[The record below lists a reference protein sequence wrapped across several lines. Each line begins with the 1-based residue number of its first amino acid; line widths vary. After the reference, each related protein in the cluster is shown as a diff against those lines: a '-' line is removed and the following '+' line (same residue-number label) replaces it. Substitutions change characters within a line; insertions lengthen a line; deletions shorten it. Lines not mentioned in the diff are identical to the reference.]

1 MNAEIISVGTELLL
15 GETIN
20 TDAADVA
27 RLLSEFGINVFWQT
41 VVGDNPGRLE
51 QIVRRA
57 KERSDMIITTGGLGP
72 TCDDLT
78 KETVAAAFGKKLVLN
93 KEEEAR
99 LRGLYKERNTYMTEN
114 HLQQVMLPE
123 GCTVLVNDWG
133 TAPGCAF
140 EADGCLVIMLPGPP
154 LECGPML
161 EHRVR
166 PLLEARSD
174 SLILSHNVRIFGI
187 GEGTMEYQLRDLMNE
202 MTNPTL
208 APYAKEGECLVR
220 ITAKAGTKAE
230 AEAMIAPWI
239 QRVRDE
245 LGVFAYGVDSDN
257 IQSYAMNRLIESGK
271 TISVAESCTGG
282 LVGDLMTNTPGAS
295 GVFLGGVI
303 VYTDEMKM
311 KLLGVDAE
319 CLREHGAVSHETAVQ
334 MAEKCRARLG
344 TDLALSV
351 TGLAG
356 PGDDGVHTVGTV
368 FVALAAPEGTYVR
381 RLYKD
386 KWGRERIKHAAANHA
401 FDMIRRYLEGLPVEY
416 QEDR

>member
-220 ITAKAGTKAE
+220 ITAKARTKEE
-230 AEAMIAPWI
+230 AEAMIAPWV

-303 VYTDEMKM
+303 VYTDEMKK

-319 CLREHGAVSHETAVQ
+319 CLEQYGAVSHETAVQ

-416 QEDR
+416 IEDK

>member
-27 RLLSEFGINVFWQT
+27 RVLSEYGINVFWQT
-41 VVGDNPGRLE
+41 VVGDNRPRLE
-51 QIVRRA
+51 HAVRVA
-57 KERSDMIITTGGLGP
+57 KERSDIIITTGGLGP

-78 KETVAAAFGKKLVLN
+78 KEVVAAAFGKQLVLFP
-93 KEEEAR
+93 EEEAR
-99 LRGLYKERNTYMTEN
+99 LRELYRQRNTYMTEN
-114 HLQQVMLPE
+114 HLQQVYLPE
-123 GCTVLVNDWG
+123 GCEVLVNDWG

-140 EADGCLVIMLPGPP
+140 EAEGCLVIMLPGPP

-174 SLILSHNVRIFGI
+174 SLILSHSVRIFGI
-187 GEGTMEYQLRDLMNE
+187 GEGTMEYQLRNLMNE

-220 ITAKAGTKAE
+220 ITAKARTKEE
-230 AEAMIAPWI
+230 AEEMIAPWV

-257 IQSYAMNRLIESGK
+257 IQSYAMNRLIESGR

-295 GVFLGGVI
+295 GVFHGGVI
-303 VYTDEMKM
+303 VYTDEMKQ

-319 CLREHGAVSHETAVQ
+319 CLREFGAVSRETAVQ
-334 MAEKCRARLG
+334 MAEKCRERLG

-368 FVALAAPEGTYVR
+368 FVALAAPEGTFVR

-416 QEDR
+416 VEDK

>member
-27 RLLSEFGINVFWQT
+27 QLLSEFGINVFWQT

-51 QIVRRA
+51 EVVRRA

-140 EADGCLVIMLPGPP
+140 EAEGCLVIMLPGPP

-220 ITAKAGTKAE
+220 VTAKARTKAE
-230 AEAMIAPWI
+230 AEAMIAPWV

-245 LGVFAYGVDSDN
+245 LGEFAYGVDSEN
-257 IQSYAMNRLIESGK
+257 IQSYAMQSLIRSGK

-416 QEDR
+416 IEDK

>member
-99 LRGLYKERNTYMTEN
+99 LRGLYRERNTYMTEN

-174 SLILSHNVRIFGI
+174 SLILSHSVRIFGI

-220 ITAKAGTKAE
+220 VTAKARTKEE
-230 AEAMIAPWI
+230 AEAMIAPWV

-245 LGVFAYGVDSDN
+245 LGVFAYGVDSEN

-416 QEDR
+416 IEDK

>member
-15 GETIN
+15 GDTIN
-20 TDAADVA
+20 TNAADVA

-41 VVGDNPGRLE
+41 VVGDNPARLE
-51 QIVRRA
+51 EIVRRA
-57 KERSDMIITTGGLGP
+57 KGRSDLIITTGGLGP

-93 KEEEAR
+93 EKEEAR
-99 LRGLYKERNTYMTEN
+99 LRGLYAERNTYMTEN

-140 EADGCLVIMLPGPP
+140 EADGCLVVMLPGPP
-154 LECGPML
+154 LECGPLL

-166 PLLEARSD
+166 PLLEQRSD
-174 SLILSHNVRIFGI
+174 SLILSHSVRIFGI
-187 GEGTMEYQLRDLMNE
+187 GEGTMEYQLRDLMNT

-208 APYAKEGECLVR
+208 APYAKEGECFVR
-220 ITAKAGTKAE
+220 VTAKAATKEE
-230 AEAMIAPWI
+230 AEAMIAPWV

-245 LGVFAYGVDSDN
+245 IGIFAYGVDSKN
-257 IQSYAMNRLIESGK
+257 IQSYAMQSLIRSGK

-282 LVGDLMTNTPGAS
+282 LVGDLMTNTSGAS

-303 VYTDEMKM
+303 VYTDEMKQ
-311 KLLGVDAE
+311 KLLGVDEA
-319 CLREHGAVSHETAVQ
+319 CLERYGAVSRETAVQ
-334 MAEKCRARLG
+334 MAEKCRTRLG
-344 TDLALSV
+344 TDLAISL

-368 FVALAAPEGTYVR
+368 FVALAAPERTYVR

-416 QEDR
+416 EEDR

>member
-140 EADGCLVIMLPGPP
+140 EADGCLVVMLPGPP

-220 ITAKAGTKAE
+220 ITAKARTKAE
-230 AEAMIAPWI
+230 AEEMIAPWI

-319 CLREHGAVSHETAVQ
+319 CLQQFGAVSHETAVQ
-334 MAEKCRARLG
+334 MAEKCRVRLG

-416 QEDR
+416 IEDK

>member
-220 ITAKAGTKAE
+220 ITAKARTKAE
-230 AEAMIAPWI
+230 AEEMIAPWI

-311 KLLGVDAE
+311 QLLGVDAE
-319 CLREHGAVSHETAVQ
+319 CLQKHGAVSHETAVQ

-416 QEDR
+416 IEDK

>member
-57 KERSDMIITTGGLGP
+57 KERSDMVITTGGLGP

>member
-99 LRGLYKERNTYMTEN
+99 LRGLYRERNTYMTEN

-220 ITAKAGTKAE
+220 ITAKARTKEE
-230 AEAMIAPWI
+230 AEAMIAPWV

-311 KLLGVDAE
+311 QLLGVDAE

-416 QEDR
+416 IEDK